1 MKIKILMAT
10 FVALACALALS
21 FGSVP
26 SSAQTPEARP
36 PNDSPFTAVY
46 ADFRQHR
53 IPAGASLWYM
63 FNYGGGNKPIDIII
77 PNGGLIGLEFRVYT
91 WEQAFH
97 PLEDKFVGRG
107 TRPMVRCDEGRCPSP
122 DLIWR
127 GAFHADGTY
136 FVLVINP
143 TNVWRTFSM
152 FVTGENVWHGIP
164 TPTPSALSQPVGVPT
179 PLPTA
184 PSATTS
190 ITPTTAT
197 TGTVVIAPPSPSP
210 IVPTPTPA
218 RLVENDSPFTAVYVR
233 DNREQTIP
241 AKSDMWYKFDYGGD
255 KSRVLIVL
263 YDGNVSGLWFA
274 VFDPYQAIN
283 FTENKFVGRGMPQ
296 PTVCDQGQC
305 TGNDLVWV
313 GSFPVA
319 GTYFIRVTNPND
331 KPWTFKLHIEGTN
344 INIVE

>member
-10 FVALACALALS
+10 FVALAFALVLS

-26 SSAQTPEARP
+26 SSAQGPETSP

-107 TRPMVRCDEGRCPSP
+107 TRPMVRCEEGRCASP
-122 DLIWR
+122 DLTWR
-127 GAFHADGTY
+127 GAFQADGIY

-143 TNVWRTFSM
+143 TNVWRTFSL
-152 FVTGENVWHGIP
+152 FITGENVWHGIP
-164 TPTPSALSQPVGVPT
+164 TPTPGSQSVIATAQPPVVSPT
-179 PLPTA
+179 
-184 PSATTS
+184 TTG
-190 ITPTTAT
+190 ITPP
-197 TGTVVIAPPSPSP
+197 TGTVTVTPPSPTVST
-210 IVPTPTPA
+210 PTPT
-218 RLVENDSPFTAVYVR
+218 RVVENDSPFTAVYVR

-255 KSRVLIVL
+255 KSRVMIVL

-283 FTENKFVGRGMPQ
+283 FTENRFVGRGMPQ
-296 PTVCDQGQC
+296 PTVCEQGKC

-331 KPWTFKLHIEGTN
+331 KPWKFKLHIEGSN
-344 INIVE
+344 INIIE